1 MIFGSSEHF
10 IKVCSI
16 VYWLFGI
23 KTDSENTLV
32 ISTHGFVKKR
42 SKVPENEITKVK
54 QQRINY
60 FERKEE
66 FKKKKR

>member
-1 MIFGSSEHF
+1 MIFRSSEHF